1 MTFLPRLNET
11 LDTLRRRTGLMLVVM
26 CLGLLLSAGLGMTQ
40 RPLYDSREVI
50 EVSAPRLAGASA
62 AAARGR
68 LRGQV
73 DGLMRAV
80 LSDQALGQ
88 VIDAYDLFA
97 DRRGMTRRAQLDALR
112 NAVRIELKAP
122 GPEEPPRL
130 LISARMPDAE
140 QARLVAQE
148 LGHRLIRESVLLR
161 IAEARATLDFYLARE
176 SGLIADLAE
185 QERRI
190 ADFRTRHDAALAA
203 GDPAGMDELARIDA
217 AILAIDRARAAPGA
231 GQSDAASDLDR
242 RRAVLTAARRA
253 QLRALAPPPALEQD
267 YAALLHGLGNIMAQL
282 DDTAQSRDA
291 AEVDLMLE
299 TRHMSERLVVIEP
312 AERAEAPVEDN
323 RRAVAF
329 GGGALSAL
337 VAVALALLLDWRNPV
352 VRTTRQLRRLT
363 EVGTIVSVPR
373 AVPPARSTH
382 DRTGPV

>member
-1 MTFLPRLNET
+1 MTFLPRLDET

-50 EVSAPRLAGASA
+50 EVSAPRLAGTSA

-68 LRGQV
+68 LRGQI

-112 NAVRIELKAP
+112 NAVRIELKAR

-130 LISARMPDAE
+130 QISARMPDAE

-217 AILAIDRARAAPGA
+217 AILAIDRTRASPGA